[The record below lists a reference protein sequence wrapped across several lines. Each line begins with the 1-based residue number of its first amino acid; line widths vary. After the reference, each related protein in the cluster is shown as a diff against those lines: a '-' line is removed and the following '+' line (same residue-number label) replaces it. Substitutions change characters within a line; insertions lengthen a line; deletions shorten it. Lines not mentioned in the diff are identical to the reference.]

1 MRRSALPRSQ
11 WLAAAA
17 LSIDFG
23 GVGRSCQLRTESMTF
38 AFPQSRR
45 TELLV
50 AGGSVRWR
58 KNLQKGFLFFG
69 LTDW

>member
-11 WLAAAA
+11 WLAAAVVLGQKEFA
-17 LSIDFG
+17 LNSGIA
-23 GVGRSCQLRTESMTF
+23 VSLYYLEE
-38 AFPQSRR
+38 
-45 TELLV
+45 EL
-50 AGGSVRWR
+50 R